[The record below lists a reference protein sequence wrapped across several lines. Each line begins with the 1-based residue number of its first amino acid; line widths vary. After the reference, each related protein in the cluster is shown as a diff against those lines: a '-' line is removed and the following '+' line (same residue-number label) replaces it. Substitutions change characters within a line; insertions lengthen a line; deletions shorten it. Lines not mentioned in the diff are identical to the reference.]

1 MLRNQARRTTRL
13 MQRWSRRHWLAT
25 SAGMCGFSLPA
36 FLQLRAAAAPTA
48 NSHGTAKSCII
59 IYCWGGMSHHETWD
73 PKPDAPPEVR
83 GQFSPI
89 ATATPGVFISEH
101 MPLLAQ

>member
-1 MLRNQARRTTRL
+1 MSRNFHRIVNRFT
-13 MQRWSRRHWLAT
+13 RRHWLA
-25 SAGMCGFSLPA
+25 AAAQLCGISLPA

-48 NSHGTAKSCII
+48 ARGKAKSCII
-59 IYCWGGMSHHETWD
+59 IYCWGGMSHHESWD

-89 ATATPGVFISEH
+89 PTATPGIFLSEH
-101 MPLLAQ
+101 MPLLAQQT